1 MLNND
6 SVTGFHI
13 LSNGSRLHDISIT
26 EESFTDDNF
35 TIWCFNDSLTSYLQI
50 NLSTLH
56 RICAIETKGLQ
67 ASSNEVR
74 YISSYSVEN
83 STDGREW
90 TFYNQT
96 ENVTVSC
103 TRFHC
108 NISFDDED
116 HYRCV
121 DVTMLWSLTLCAFH
135 MDDPHQD
142 QWCEFTRIIAARQI
156 RRIHSGKDSSIHLM

>member
-35 TIWCFNDSLTSYLQI
+35 TIWCFNDSLASYLQI
-50 NLSTLH
+50 NLSTLR

-103 TRFHC
+103 ARF
-108 NISFDDED
+108 NI
-116 HYRCV
+116 
-121 DVTMLWSLTLCAFH
+121 
-135 MDDPHQD
+135 
-142 QWCEFTRIIAARQI
+142 I
-156 RRIHSGKDSSIHLM
+156 